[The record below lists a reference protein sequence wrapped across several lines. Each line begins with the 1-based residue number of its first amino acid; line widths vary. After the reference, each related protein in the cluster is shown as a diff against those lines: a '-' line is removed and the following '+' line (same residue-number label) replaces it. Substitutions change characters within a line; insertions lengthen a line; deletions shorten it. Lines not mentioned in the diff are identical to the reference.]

1 MFLQVVI
8 TGLGMATKTAIG
20 AASIM
25 ERDQQAFI
33 KIIETSYF
41 SSARG
46 PRRLPK
52 ITIIMVKNPNAPIL
66 DDKPKEST

>member
-1 MFLQVVI
+1 
-8 TGLGMATKTAIG
+8 MATKTAIG

-33 KIIETSYF
+33 KRIETSYF
-41 SSARG
+41 SSSRG

-52 ITIIMVKNPNAPIL
+52 VTITMLKNPDAPKMDL
-66 DDKPKEST
+66 PVKEEVVAAA